1 MVVGSEKNNTKHE
14 THHDKRKLIRKDTQR
29 RGMPYD
35 RQNEGYYIDE
45 SMLTKVKTAIEV
57 EEGPQT
63 EKRINK
69 RLVFVWAA
77 FQLI

>member
-1 MVVGSEKNNTKHE
+1 
-14 THHDKRKLIRKDTQR
+14 
-29 RGMPYD
+29 MPYD

-69 RLVFVWAA
+69 RLVFV
-77 FQLI
+77 